1 MNDLRITAENGSNAV
16 DNPLPEADSGT
27 PGPKSPGQDLLDRF
41 LAQAKLIDVLTTKL
55 QGVRAYIDAPKE
67 REMVVER
74 LPSVQPLPAAK
85 PQPTSFFA
93 GMGAIADFNDK
104 SIERL
109 VNQIAEL
116 EALF

>member
-1 MNDLRITAENGSNAV
+1 MDAKNVSSPVDNAV
-16 DNPLPEADSGT
+16 SEVDSA
-27 PGPKSPGQDLLDRF
+27 PSEPKSPGQELLDRF
-41 LAQAKLIDVLTTKL
+41 LAQAKLIDVLAAKL

-74 LPSVQPLPAAK
+74 LPAVQPVPAVK
-85 PQPTSFFA
+85 PQTTSFFA

-104 SIERL
+104 SIEKL
-109 VNQIAEL
+109 GNQISEL